1 MLKDERGL
9 TMQKKLDAPV
19 TLAAMGGIL
28 AILIA
33 FLAVGGNPG
42 NMALCTACFI
52 RDMMG
57 SLGLHSAPPV
67 QYFRPEIVGII
78 CGGFIATVVSKEF
91 QPTSSANPGLR
102 FVGGLILMIN
112 ALVFLG
118 CTLRMA
124 IRLAAGDLS
133 AVVGL
138 VGFVAGVATG
148 VYFLKRGYALPK
160 AAETQKG
167 NGLVLPV
174 LLVGLFILFL
184 TVPTLFHFSKEGPGS
199 FHANVWLS
207 LGAGLAFGVIAQKI
221 RLCFAGAF
229 RNAIMIHDFKLI
241 TPIISMVVV
250 LAIFNVATGRFALVP
265 FGPIAH
271 AQHLW
276 NFLSMFAVGLAG
288 VLFGGCPVRQVVLAG
303 TGHGDAV
310 VTTIGMMVG
319 AAMAHNFGL
328 ASGPAMAATASTPA
342 VAGGP
347 ALPGQVA
354 VILSLLILVIVGF
367 RYSGKK

>member
-1 MLKDERGL
+1 MH
-9 TMQKKLDAPV
+9 KKLDSIG
-19 TLAAMGGIL
+19 TL
-28 AILIA
+28 AILGAVLAGLIA
-33 FLAVGGNPG
+33 LLSVGGNPG

-52 RDMMG
+52 RDIMG
-57 SLGLHSAPPV
+57 ALGLHSAPPV

-78 CGGFIATVVSKEF
+78 CGGFIAAIVSGEF
-91 QPTSSANPGLR
+91 KPTSSANPGLR

-118 CTLRMA
+118 CTLRMV

-138 VGFVAGVATG
+138 IGFIVGVSAG
-148 VYFLKRGYALPK
+148 VYFLKRGFSLPK
-160 AAETQKG
+160 GEETAKG
-167 NGLVLPV
+167 NGYVLPV
-174 LLVGLFILFL
+174 IFAGLFILFL
-184 TVPTLFHFSKEGPGS
+184 LVPSMFHFSKMGPGS
-199 FHANVWLS
+199 FHANVALS
-207 LGAGLAFGVIAQKI
+207 LVAGLIFGAIAQKI

-229 RNAIMIHDFKLI
+229 RNVIMIRDFKMI
-241 TPIISMVVV
+241 TPIVSLFIV
-250 LAIFNVATGRFALVP
+250 LTIFNIATSRFALVP

-288 VLFGGCPVRQVVLAG
+288 ILFGGCPVRQVVLAG
-303 TGHGDAV
+303 TGHGDGI

-319 AAMAHNFGL
+319 AAMAHNFAL
-328 ASGPAMAATASTPA
+328 ASGPAMAATAEAPA

-347 ALPGQVA
+347 GIAGQIA
-354 VILSLLILVIVGF
+354 VILSIVILFIIAF
-367 RYSGKK
+367 RYSSKK